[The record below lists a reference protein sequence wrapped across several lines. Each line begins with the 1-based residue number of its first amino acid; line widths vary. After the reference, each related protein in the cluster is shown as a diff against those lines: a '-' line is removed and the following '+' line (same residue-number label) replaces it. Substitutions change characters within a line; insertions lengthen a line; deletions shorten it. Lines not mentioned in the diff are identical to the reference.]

1 MRKVTMAAALLTTG
15 GLMLAGC
22 GEKKEASAPAEA
34 PKTAE
39 AAAPSGPTTTE
50 VDYRCS
56 NGKAVKAV
64 YDNAKSTQAK
74 ATLTIDGMTY
84 VTTIAISASGARYT
98 GESAPTA
105 GRRLTWWTK
114 GDTADWYESL
124 LSAGDAQGLQPVA
137 SCTKVGAAG

>member
-1 MRKVTMAAALLTTG
+1 MRNLGVAAALLAS

-22 GEKKEASAPAEA
+22 GEKKEASAPTEA

-39 AAAPSGPTTTE
+39 VTAPVGPTTTE

-64 YDNAKSTQAK
+64 YDNADPTKAK

-84 VTTIAISASGARYT
+84 VTTIAMSGSGARYT
-98 GESAPTA
+98 GDTAPTA
-105 GRRLTWWTK
+105 ERRLTWWTK
-114 GDTADWYESL
+114 GDRADWYESL

-137 SCTKVGAAG
+137 NCTKVTAVG